1 METGQQRTKK
11 IKYQVGAT
19 MRSQFNGKLYT
30 GEIIECGVDE
40 GYEAYTVVYEED
52 GDAEVMLEE
61 NKNAVGVRQRYIM

>member
-1 METGQQRTKK
+1 METQQQRTKQF
-11 IKYQVGAT
+11 KYQAGASI
-19 MRSQFNGKLYT
+19 RKQFNGKFYT